1 MKKNFTIAFILCS
14 IYCICQEKDVEI
26 EKLLTTYRSYL
37 NSNLDSSIYYI
48 NKVKDVSIKKE
59 NKFYLAK
66 AYYGLG
72 YCNYQKGNIKNTEYF
87 VNKSIP
93 IALESKNSDVLSLAY
108 NQLGLVNSDKG
119 NYETALKLFL
129 KALDIAEK
137 NNLDKNKSYALA
149 NLGNLFETQNDTV
162 SAIKYYQEDYNFTKE
177 KNMIVEQFGSC
188 SNLALMVKNRDPEQ
202 ALKYFNIALSIAE
215 KLDYKIEQ
223 FTIHVNLSHFFLN
236 NKKYKNPDRA
246 LIHINKSKELI
257 ESIGD
262 PSLYF
267 YYYYNLG
274 IYFGKKNQTSESIK
288 NFQKAEEISK
298 TSGISLDEKIS
309 LMQDL
314 YKAFEKEGDY
324 KQANFYQQNFHKLN
338 DSIFTLKKNK
348 DITEIITKYGVD
360 KKNAQIQLL
369 NQQKELQARK
379 NKLIII
385 SALFFIFLLA
395 GILYFVHK
403 RSQFQKKLRHQE
415 NINHQQEKEKLLQE
429 QELKKM
435 TALIEGQ
442 NSERN
447 RIAKDLHDG
456 VAGDLAGLK
465 LLLANENKQLN
476 NKNLEKIQDGLSHI
490 FQEIREISH
499 NLSINNIKGKKLKD
513 LLFNLQSSYQK
524 RKEFAFEMHI
534 YPENAVD
541 DLDETKIIDIYRI
554 LQELLNN
561 ISKHANANDVD
572 LSINRHN
579 DDINIIL
586 SDDGIGFDVSKQGVG
601 LKNVQ
606 ERLQTLSGKINIDS
620 QKDNGTTVI
629 IEFKV

>member
-1 MKKNFTIAFILCS
+1 MKNIFTIIFIFYS
-14 IYCICQEKDVEI
+14 TFFICQQKDAEI
-26 EKLLTTYRSYL
+26 EKLLTVYRSHL
-37 NSNLDSSIYYI
+37 KSNIDSSIYYI
-48 NKVKDVSIKKE
+48 NKIKDVSIKKK
-59 NKFYLAK
+59 NDFYLAK

-72 YCNYQKGNIKNTEYF
+72 YCNYQKKNIKNTEYY
-87 VNKSIP
+87 VNKALSL
-93 IALESKNSDVLSLAY
+93 ALETNNYEVLALAY
-108 NQLGLVNSDKG
+108 NQLGLINSDNS
-119 NYETALKLFL
+119 NYDAALKLFL
-129 KALDIAEK
+129 KSLDIAEK
-137 NNLDKNKSYALA
+137 NNLDNNKSYALM
-149 NLGNLFETQNDTV
+149 NLGNLFRAQKDTV
-162 SAIKYYQEDYNFTKE
+162 AAIKYYQEDYNFAKE
-177 KNMIVEQFGSC
+177 KNMTDEQFGSS
-188 SNLALMVKNRDPEQ
+188 SNLALMVKNRDPKL
-202 ALKYFNIALSIAE
+202 ALQYYYTALSIAE
-215 KLDYKIEQ
+215 KLNYKIDQ
-223 FTIHVNLSHFFLN
+223 LIIHINLSHFFLN
-236 NKKYKNPDRA
+236 NKKYKNPDKA
-246 LIHINKSKELI
+246 LIHINKLKELI
-257 ESIGD
+257 ETIGD

-288 NFQKAEEISK
+288 NFQKAEEIFK

-324 KQANFYQQNFHKLN
+324 KQANLYQQNFHKLN

-369 NQQKELQARK
+369 NQQKELQGRK

-476 NKNLEKIQDGLSHI
+476 NKNLEKIQDSLSHV

-572 LSINRHN
+572 LSINRHD